1 MNYNIIAYSV
11 YIPVTLGLSIW
22 VAKTLHRNT
31 KAFLLETFKGKEAVA
46 SATNNLMQTGFYLI
60 AFGFSFM
67 RMRIQTNARWQDERM
82 LYDPLTSTQQ
92 TMEELAIKLGGFTLV
107 LGLLLFV
114 NFFIMLMLPK
124 PKQQAAQTM
133 RIEENNAPLNH

>member
-22 VAKTLHRNT
+22 VAKTLHKNT

-82 LYDPLTSTQQ
+82 LYDPLVSAQQ

-124 PKQQAAQTM
+124 PKQQSAHTI
-133 RIEENNAPLNH
+133 RIEEK

>member
-22 VAKTLHRNT
+22 VAKTLHKNT

-82 LYDPLTSTQQ
+82 LYGPLVSTQQ

-124 PKQQAAQTM
+124 PKQQAAHTI
-133 RIEENNAPLNH
+133 RIEEK